1 MIGLGYVFYST
12 GMSHGQYFKKPGSG
26 KEKNRMKNMDNK
38 ARLTFQKTH
47 KIAHME
53 KKVVGY
59 VFLEYLS
66 YFLLFAFFKF
76 CIFKGLK

>member
-47 KIAHME
+47 KNAHME
-53 KKVVGY
+53 N
-59 VFLEYLS
+59 LS

>member
-47 KIAHME
+47 KNAHME
-53 KKVVGY
+53 K
-59 VFLEYLS
+59 
-66 YFLLFAFFKF
+66 
-76 CIFKGLK
+76 

>member
-47 KIAHME
+47 KNAHME
-53 KKVVGY
+53 KRWWDMCFWKIY
-59 VFLEYLS
+59 LIFFYLRFPNFVFL
-66 YFLLFAFFKF
+66 KV
-76 CIFKGLK
+76 